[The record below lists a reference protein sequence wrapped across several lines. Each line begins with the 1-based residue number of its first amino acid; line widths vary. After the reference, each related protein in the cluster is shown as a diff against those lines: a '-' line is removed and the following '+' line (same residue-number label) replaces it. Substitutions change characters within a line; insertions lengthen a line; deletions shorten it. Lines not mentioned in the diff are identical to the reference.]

1 MSINSKGHE
10 ALDRDVPHGFGIHL
24 SKFSNR
30 GDNAGNSVMLRGSR
44 RNPPG
49 SAGEGSSFMYASRL
63 WPRLLLAATLGLACV
78 EQTGNPASDAGTPDA
93 GETDGPDAGHGDAG
107 SQDAGLPDSG
117 TPDAGF
123 PDAGPPHARARIF
136 FSGHSLLDNP
146 MPDYVDSIARSL
158 GKDILW
164 NQQNSIGSPLRVRT
178 WGNTGWEGYRQG
190 KNREG
195 YGMNV
200 VQELL
205 SPRTLGPG
213 DQYDTLLITER
224 HDILGTIEWENTIG
238 YLRHYHD
245 RLIAGNPEGITYFYH
260 TWLDIDKANPAR
272 WINYEKNAL
281 AAWECVSSK
290 VNLTLQDAG
299 RGDRVVTLP
308 GGAALVDLVERV
320 LANQVPGISG
330 TTEQKLNMIFSDNV
344 HLTAL
349 GAYYLAAVHH
359 ASVFRD
365 SPAGAAGPPE
375 ANAETVRAL
384 QTIAWNFVSAYYA
397 QPGAGTRTM
406 ADCRTRISQ
415 DVCPGFWTILGQPR
429 NTAGCQNYFS
439 NANPGPGGNPFVW
452 PDPNWQPLPS
462 P

>member
-1 MSINSKGHE
+1 MGVMASCCGAQKE
-10 ALDRDVPHGFGIHL
+10 AAGTAG
-24 SKFSNR
+24 K
-30 GDNAGNSVMLRGSR
+30 GNS
-44 RNPPG
+44 
-49 SAGEGSSFMYASRL
+49 FMCVSRL
-63 WPRLLLAATLGLACV
+63 WPQLLLVATLGLACV
-78 EQTGNPASDAGTPDA
+78 GQTGNPVSDAGTTDA
-93 GETDGPDAGHGDAG
+93 GETDAGGPAVGHGDAG
-107 SQDAGLPDSG
+107 SQDAGLPDAG
-117 TPDAGF
+117 LPDAGF

-146 MPDYVDSIARSL
+146 MPDYVESIASSL

-164 NQQNSIGSPLRVRT
+164 NQQNIIGSPLRVRT
-178 WGNTGWEGYRQG
+178 WGNNGWEGYRQG
-190 KNREG
+190 KNRDG

-200 VQELL
+200 VEELL

-245 RLIAGNPEGITYFYH
+245 RLIAGNPQGITYFYH
-260 TWLDIDKANPAR
+260 TWLDIDKANPAT
-272 WINYEKNAL
+272 WMNYEKNAL

-290 VNLTLQDAG
+290 VNLTLQAAG

-330 TTEQKLNMIFSDNV
+330 TTEQKLNMLFSDNV
-344 HLTAL
+344 HLTTL
-349 GAYYLAAVHH
+349 GAYYLASVHH

-365 SPAGAAGPPE
+365 SPVGAAGPPG
-375 ANAETVRAL
+375 ANAATVQAL
-384 QTIAWNFVSAYYA
+384 QTIAWNFVRAYSA

-415 DVCPGFWTILGQPR
+415 DVCPGFWTLRGAPG
-429 NTAGCQNYFS
+429 NTAGCQRYFS
-439 NANPGPGGNPFVW
+439 NENPGPGGNPFVW
-452 PDPNWQPLPS
+452 PDANWQPLPA